1 MLDPKSVTVTIYGH
15 EYTLRGEAD
24 SGYVEKVAD
33 FVDRKMCEV
42 AENSAV
48 ASTATCG
55 PSLDKLGEPSYG
67 PWLTPP
73 VADWRVWHSAC
84 GAADVRRAVRY
95 HDRTVGPLQHSSR
108 DVVMEPR
115 C

>member
-15 EYTLRGEAD
+15 EYTLKGEAD

-48 ASTATCG
+48 ASTAKVAILAAINIADELFRERQKRREALAA
-55 PSLDKLGEPSYG
+55 LDKR
-67 PWLTPP
+67 
-73 VADWRVWHSAC
+73 ADTIAHLLDQEVSEA
-84 GAADVRRAVRY
+84 
-95 HDRTVGPLQHSSR
+95 
-108 DVVMEPR
+108 
-115 C
+115 